1 MTIMPLTL
9 MPATF
14 AVCCWGIVNNF
25 EAAGL
30 TYFLEAFAF
39 WLFCVLCE
47 FLDPLHVKAIFFQ
60 L

>member
-1 MTIMPLTL
+1 MPLTL

-14 AVCCWGIVNNF
+14 AACCWGIVNNF

-39 WLFCVLCE
+39 WLFYVLCG

-60 L
+60 F